1 MKIIDGGTPKVKTI
15 TRWIEEKTPLIV
27 KMKDGDVFR
36 GIMIAASGD
45 YFDCNDMEG
54 SAGPS
59 PLRDD
64 VDEIRE
70 AKA

>member
-1 MKIIDGGTPKVKTI
+1 M
-15 TRWIEEKTPLIV
+15 

-59 PLRDD
+59 PLWDD